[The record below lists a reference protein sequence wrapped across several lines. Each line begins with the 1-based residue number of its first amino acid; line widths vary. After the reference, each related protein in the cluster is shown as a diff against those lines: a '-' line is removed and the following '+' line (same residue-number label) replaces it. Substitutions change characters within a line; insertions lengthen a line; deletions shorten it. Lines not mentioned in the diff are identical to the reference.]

1 MRTRSED
8 EERGCDCKMALL
20 ELPFLQLFLGF
31 HFQAKVG
38 ITCKYALGKMTH

>member
-20 ELPFLQLFLGF
+20 ELPILQLFLGF
-31 HFQAKVG
+31 LSQAKVG
-38 ITCKYALGKMTH
+38 ITCKYAWAK